1 MYYFRDKAYD
11 SANLSFRLVLESWP
25 DAPRARDAALRLIES
40 YKILSYKQEMD
51 EVCAAI
57 RPKYPDDNEV
67 IKACPPPAAAAAKP
81 PTAGDTITLR

>member
-1 MYYFRDKAYD
+1 
-11 SANLSFRLVLESWP
+11 
-25 DAPRARDAALRLIES
+25 
-40 YKILSYKQEMD
+40 MD